1 MKFFVIGDED
11 TILGFKYAGVE
22 GVVVRTASEAADAF
36 ARAVKTPGTGVII
49 INDAV
54 AESIRDDVNRVRFE
68 ATQPIV
74 VEIPGPSG
82 PAVETTSLAKMIQ
95 EAVGIR
101 VE

>member
-1 MKFFVIGDED
+1 MKYFVIADED
-11 TILGFKYAGVE
+11 TILGFRYAGVE
-22 GVVVRTASEAADAF
+22 GAVVRTAQEAADAF
-36 ARAVKTPGTGVII
+36 AAAVKAPATGVII

-54 AESIRDDVNRVRFE
+54 AESIRDDVNKVRFE
-68 ATQPIV
+68 AAQPIV

-82 PAVETTSLAKMIQ
+82 PAVEITSLPKMIQ

>member
-11 TILGFKYAGVE
+11 TVLGFRYAGVE
-22 GVVVRTASEAADAF
+22 GAVVRTAEEARDAL
-36 ARAVKTPGTGVII
+36 ARAVRAPGAGIII

-54 AESIRDDVNRVRFE
+54 AESIREDVSKIRFE
-68 ATQPIV
+68 AKEPLV

-82 PAVETTSLAKMIQ
+82 PAVQRISLAKMIQ

-101 VE
+101 L

>member
-1 MKFFVIGDED
+1 MKYFVIADED
-11 TILGFKYAGVE
+11 TILGFRYAGVE
-22 GVVVRTASEAADAF
+22 GTVVRTAREAADAF
-36 ARAVKTPGTGVII
+36 AAAVKAPGVGVII

-54 AESIRDDVNRVRFE
+54 AESIRDDVNKVRFE
-68 ATQPIV
+68 ASRPIV

-82 PAVETTSLAKMIQ
+82 PAVKITSLAKMIQ